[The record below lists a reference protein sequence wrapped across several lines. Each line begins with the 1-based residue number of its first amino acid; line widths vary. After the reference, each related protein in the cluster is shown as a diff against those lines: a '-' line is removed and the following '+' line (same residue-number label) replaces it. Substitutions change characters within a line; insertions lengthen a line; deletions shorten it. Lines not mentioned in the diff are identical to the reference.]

1 MSAAP
6 AEPRDGDAPALATA
20 GQRLGGALVDGA
32 AVQVAGL
39 ALSPLDQGVATAIAA
54 LAYVAYEVSFVAWR
68 GQTLAK
74 MALGTKVVDAATGER
89 PTLWQAATRAVV
101 PLAGVV
107 VDVALGTP
115 GVGALWVFAVYG
127 ALLFDERRRGL
138 HDRAAGTVV
147 AALHRTEAH
156 RRLGVAALVVA
167 LAVTTVSVVLALDEV
182 DDEGP
187 TAAPV
192 PTASR

>member
-1 MSAAP
+1 MSAARPEP
-6 AEPRDGDAPALATA
+6 AVGDGPALGTA
-20 GQRLGGALVDGA
+20 GQRLAGALVDGA
-32 AVQVAGL
+32 AIQVAGL

-74 MALGTKVVDAATGER
+74 MALGTQVVDGATGER
-89 PTLWQAATRAVV
+89 PTLWQASTRAVV

-115 GVGALWVFAVYG
+115 GVGALWVFAVYSG
-127 ALLFDERRRGL
+127 VLFDERRRGL

-147 AALHRTEAH
+147 VALRRSEAH
-156 RRLGVAALVVA
+156 RRLGVVAVVLA
-167 LAVTTVSVVLALDEV
+167 LAVTTVSVVVALGQAEDG
-182 DDEGP
+182 DP
-187 TAAPV
+187 AAAPA
-192 PTASR
+192 PAAST